1 MTELLALDVGHGF
14 TKGKTAD
21 KQVIV
26 PSVVGPAEQI
36 RFDSGLARD
45 GGICV
50 TVGERAFFV
59 GDLALQQS
67 ASVSQ
72 TLSPTRTGS
81 NEQLALFY
89 AVASELIGP
98 STDQVAIVTGLP
110 LGDYNPT
117 NKAVLRD
124 MLKGSHMVQRR
135 GRQTRAFTVD
145 SVHVVPQGM
154 GSLYNLVLDRNGRIR
169 DTDLAGGAVGIVDVG
184 TLTTNFVLVDQLRF
198 IERGSDSIPTGT
210 GEFLLKVAKD
220 LKSRHGLDWTGQL
233 ARVDQAVR
241 AGAIEL
247 YGQLVSIEDLVK
259 PHLVELSDTVLSKAR
274 SLPGWGSGA
283 ELRAVVL
290 SGGGSVVLELYIR
303 KAYSHA
309 RMGDNPQLDN
319 VTGYL
324 LAGLRKFGAD

>member
-21 KQVIV
+21 KVTVI
-26 PSVVGPAEQI
+26 PSVVGPAEQV

-50 TVGERAFFV
+50 TVGERAYFV
-59 GDLALQQS
+59 GELALQQS

-89 AVASELIGP
+89 AVVSELVGP

-117 NKAVLRD
+117 NKAILRD
-124 MLKGSHMVQRR
+124 MLKGSHTVQRR
-135 GRQTRAFTVD
+135 GRQARAFTVS

-169 DTDLAGGAVGIVDVG
+169 DTDLAGGAVGIMDVG
-184 TLTTNFVLVDQLRF
+184 TLTTNFVLVNQLRF

-210 GEFLLKVAKD
+210 GELLQKVAKD
-220 LKSRHGLDWTGQL
+220 LKLQYGLDWTGQL
-233 ARVDQAVR
+233 AQVDQAVR
-241 AGAIEL
+241 AGTVEL

-259 PHLVELSDTVLSKAR
+259 PHLAELSDTVLSKAR
-274 SLPGWGSGA
+274 SLWGSGA
-283 ELRAVVL
+283 ELRAVVV
-290 SGGGSVVLELYIR
+290 SGGGGVMLEPYIR

-309 RMGDNPQLDN
+309 RIGDNPQLDN

-324 LAGLRKFGAD
+324 LAGLRKFGAG

>member
-1 MTELLALDVGHGF
+1 MTEPLALDMGHGF

-21 KQVIV
+21 KVTVI
-26 PSVVGPAEQI
+26 PSVVGPAEQV

-50 TVGERAFFV
+50 TVDGRAYFV
-59 GDLALQQS
+59 GELALQQS

-98 STDQVAIVTGLP
+98 STDQIAIVTGLP
-110 LGDYNPT
+110 LGDYNPA
-117 NKAVLRD
+117 NKALLRD
-124 MLKGSHMVQRR
+124 MLKGSHTVQRR
-135 GRQTRAFTVD
+135 GRQARAFTVG

-184 TLTTNFVLVDQLRF
+184 TLTTNFVLVNQLRF

-210 GEFLLKVAKD
+210 GELLQKVAKD
-220 LKSRHGLDWTGQL
+220 LKLQYGLDWTGQL

-241 AGAIEL
+241 AGTVEL
-247 YGQLVSIEDLVK
+247 YGQPVSIEDLVK
-259 PHLVELSDTVLSKAR
+259 PHLAELSDTILSKAR

-283 ELRAVVL
+283 ELRAVVV
-290 SGGGSVVLELYIR
+290 SGGGGVMLEPYIR

-324 LAGLRKFGAD
+324 LAGLRKFGSA